1 MRKKTIILILIFIG
15 YIALCNYGIYSYR
28 IKGEY
33 WEVKDLIFFLGI
45 LNIAI
50 INPPILIYLAII
62 ERKEEKQR
70 KELALLLVK
79 ENWLISFGQAKSV
92 VKVPFLNFKSAWAL
106 PPLGFH
112 PPKLV
117 IFAPLQCT
125 VSSKSYV

>member
-15 YIALCNYGIYSYR
+15 YIALCNYGIYIHR

-79 ENWLISFGQAKSV
+79 NMIDRHQEEKQELIDRINE
-92 VKVPFLNFKSAWAL
+92 LE
-106 PPLGFH
+106 
-112 PPKLV
+112 
-117 IFAPLQCT
+117 
-125 VSSKSYV
+125 SKKKKPRKKART